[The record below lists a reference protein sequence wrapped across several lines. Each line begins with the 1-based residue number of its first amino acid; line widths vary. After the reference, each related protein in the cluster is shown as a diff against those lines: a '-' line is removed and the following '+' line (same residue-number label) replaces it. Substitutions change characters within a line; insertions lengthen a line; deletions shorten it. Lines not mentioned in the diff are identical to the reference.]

1 MNVPYAA
8 EIERVLHTRQPRS
21 LLVMGDPAPA
31 PFADYID
38 THNDCRCVVLPVT
51 ADLGTLKDLSHF
63 DLAFVAPAI
72 ADLPKTKA
80 TQLLAALRDRYAQ
93 HLIVAVATD
102 DTDVHNDLTSSD
114 FLALGMRHLG
124 DGSAGRAYALY
135 EFDIVDYKNTPDWL
149 NSQHW
154 AHPELFDKFRW

>member
-8 EIERVLHTRQPRS
+8 EIERVLHARQPRS
-21 LLVMGDPAPA
+21 LLVMGAPTPT
-31 PFADYID
+31 PFADYVG
-38 THNDCRCVVLPVT
+38 THKDCRCVVMPLT
-51 ADLGTLKDLSHF
+51 TDLGTLKDPNRF
-63 DLAFVAPAI
+63 DLAFVAPDI

-93 HLIVAVATD
+93 HLIVAVAAEASRAG
-102 DTDVHNDLTSSD
+102 LTSTD
-114 FLALGMRHLG
+114 FLALGMRQVG
-124 DGSAGRAYALY
+124 DDTGRRAYALY

-149 NSQHW
+149 NSQYW